1 MALGRILGVCGF
13 PFLHSQSGILDRMLE
28 ENPQNK

>member
-13 PFLHSQSGILDRMLE
+13 LFLHFQSGIMDRMLE
-28 ENPQNK
+28 ENPQNR